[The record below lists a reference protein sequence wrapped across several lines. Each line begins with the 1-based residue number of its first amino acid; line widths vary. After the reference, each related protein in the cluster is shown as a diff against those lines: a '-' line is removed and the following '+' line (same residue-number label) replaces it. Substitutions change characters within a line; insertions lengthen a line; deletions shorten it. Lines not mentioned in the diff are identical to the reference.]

1 MFSFFKKTRAK
12 KEFSGADK
20 ETWFARVFN
29 SDNFIQQKESPL
41 NGKIILL
48 KDSLVDANEKKCFCP
63 IHFKWEN
70 VISLDKNTV
79 FTEKCN
85 FSGNIQ
91 KYEVLS
97 KKNGEFDYSI
107 FHESKLF
114 YSVKTKEVS
123 LEELTATDL
132 VSYLKEYRN
141 YLKPSNA

>member
-1 MFSFFKKTRAK
+1 MFSFLKKTRAK
-12 KEFSGADK
+12 KESPGTEK

-41 NGKIILL
+41 DGNIIFL

-70 VISLDKNTV
+70 VISIDKSTV

-91 KYEVLS
+91 RYEACS
-97 KKNGEFDYSI
+97 KDGKDFYNSYFY
-107 FHESKLF
+107 ESKLF
-114 YSVKTKEVS
+114 NSVKKKEIS
-123 LEELTATDL
+123 LEELTDTEL
-132 VSYLKEYRN
+132 VRYLKEYRN
-141 YLKPSNA
+141 Y